1 MVEVAREYRA
11 RYKSVGRRVGRA
23 SVAPRLEA
31 RPPMETR
38 QGRGLGRLPAR
49 CRARKGRG
57 GGTRQ
62 DNLDGRERRGEA
74 FVGVSRAVLG
84 GGRGTSGVNPA
95 ARSSAREYVVGENR

>member
-62 DNLDGRERRGEA
+62 DNLERERETRRSVCGRVEGCTRGREGHEW
-74 FVGVSRAVLG
+74 G
-84 GGRGTSGVNPA
+84 
-95 ARSSAREYVVGENR
+95 